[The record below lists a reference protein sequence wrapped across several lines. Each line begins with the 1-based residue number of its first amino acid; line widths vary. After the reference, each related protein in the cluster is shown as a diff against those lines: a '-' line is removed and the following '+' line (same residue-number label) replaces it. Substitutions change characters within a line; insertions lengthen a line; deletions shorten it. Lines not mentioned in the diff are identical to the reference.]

1 MKVEL
6 SFDVSCHV
14 SSSSNAMV
22 HITAAADIGLA
33 KAPNTPKKIAERW
46 NYYSHL
52 INGMDRCFDLQ

>member
-52 INGMDRCFDLQ
+52 INRMD